1 MSTFSRLAPRS
12 MEGRM
17 IAVLALA
24 LLGLFA
30 ALVILEM
37 LEHDTALETASSGAP
52 LERVRGL
59 YTVLNGIDAD
69 SIPGVLQIASS
80 CHSGYTVSAQPFG
93 RGHSSAETHG
103 LRARLADQFSLDP
116 QRLSITQVRLTRE
129 DFSYW
134 KCVDSQIDL
143 PVDAVVVSL
152 QLDSGAWLNAE
163 VHAHEWHWREK
174 LDWMIRA
181 SIAFVFVGAIAIYFM
196 RRLNRPL
203 KRLTDAA
210 QRFGAGLQVAPLPED
225 GPLDLQRAIRA
236 FNEMQRQVAG
246 ELARRTSTLAAISHD
261 VRTPLTALRIKTELI
276 DDAQLRED
284 MVASI
289 HRMEAITASALEFL
303 QGGAHAEPMRCVDLS
318 ELLESECQEFAE
330 LGQPASFTGAY
341 GIRCNCRP
349 DALARA
355 VRNLVD
361 NAIKYGGGARVAVCE
376 DNEWV
381 EIAVIDDGPGI
392 APELRQQA
400 LRPFERLSQASHD
413 GTSGFGLGLAVAR
426 AIAAGHGGELSLDAN
441 RPVSPSRGPSRGL
454 IAKIRFPAR

>member
-1 MSTFSRLAPRS
+1 

-30 ALVILEM
+30 TLAIMEM
-37 LEHDTALETASSGAP
+37 LQHDTAVETASSGAP
-52 LERVRGL
+52 LERLQKL
-59 YTVLNGIDAD
+59 YKVLNGME
-69 SIPGVLQIASS
+69 SESVPGVLQIASS
-80 CHSGYTVSAQPFG
+80 CHFGYTVSPEPFARG
-93 RGHSSAETHG
+93 RSTAETHQ
-103 LRARLADQFSLDP
+103 LQSQLARQFSLDVH
-116 QRLSITQVRLTRE
+116 RLNVTQARLTRE

-134 KCVDSQIDL
+134 KCRRSEIDL

-152 QLDSGAWLNAE
+152 QLDSGKWLNAE

-174 LDWMIRA
+174 LDGMMRA
-181 SIAFVFVGAIAIYFM
+181 AVAFVFVGGIAIFFM

-203 KRLTDAA
+203 NRLTDAA

-225 GPLDLQRAIRA
+225 GPIDLQRAIRA

-261 VRTPLTALRIKTELI
+261 VRTPLTGLRIKTELI
-276 DDAQLRED
+276 EDAELRED
-284 MVASI
+284 MIASI
-289 HRMEAITASALEFL
+289 QRMETITASALEFL

-318 ELLESECQEFAE
+318 ELLESECQEFSE

-355 VRNLVD
+355 VRNLID
-361 NAIKYGGGARVAVCE
+361 NAIKYGGEARVTLRV
-376 DNEWV
+376 DREWV
-381 EIAVIDDGPGI
+381 EISVADTGPGI
-392 APELRQQA
+392 APELRDRA
-400 LRPFERLSQASHD
+400 VLPFERLSQTD
-413 GTSGFGLGLAVAR
+413 RVGFGLGLAVAQ
-426 AIAAGHGGELSLDAN
+426 AIAAGHGGELVLDAN
-441 RPVSPSRGPSRGL
+441 RPAGL
-454 IAKIRFPAR
+454 IARLRFPAL

>member
-1 MSTFSRLAPRS
+1 
-12 MEGRM
+12 M

-30 ALVILEM
+30 TLAIMEM
-37 LEHDTALETASSGAP
+37 LQHDTAVETASSGAP
-52 LERVRGL
+52 LERLQKL
-59 YTVLNGIDAD
+59 YKVLNGME
-69 SIPGVLQIASS
+69 SESVPGVLQIASS
-80 CHSGYTVSAQPFG
+80 CHFGYTVSPEPFARG
-93 RGHSSAETHG
+93 RSTAETHQ
-103 LRARLADQFSLDP
+103 LQSQLARQFSLDVH
-116 QRLSITQVRLTRE
+116 RLNVTQARLTRE

-134 KCVDSQIDL
+134 KCRRSEIDL

-152 QLDSGAWLNAE
+152 QLDSGKWLNAE

-174 LDWMIRA
+174 LDGMMRA
-181 SIAFVFVGAIAIYFM
+181 AVAFVFVGGIAIFFM

-203 KRLTDAA
+203 NRLTDAA

-225 GPLDLQRAIRA
+225 GPIDLQRAMRA

-261 VRTPLTALRIKTELI
+261 VRTPLTGLRIKTELI
-276 DDAQLRED
+276 EDAELRED
-284 MVASI
+284 MIASI
-289 HRMEAITASALEFL
+289 QRMETITASALEFL

-355 VRNLVD
+355 VRNLID
-361 NAIKYGGGARVAVCE
+361 NAIKYGGEARVTLRV
-376 DNEWV
+376 DREWV
-381 EIAVIDDGPGI
+381 EISVADTGPGI
-392 APELRQQA
+392 APELRDRA
-400 LRPFERLSQASHD
+400 VLPFERLSQTD
-413 GTSGFGLGLAVAR
+413 RVGFGLGLAVAQ
-426 AIAAGHGGELSLDAN
+426 AIAAGHGGELVLDAN
-441 RPVSPSRGPSRGL
+441 RPAGL
-454 IAKIRFPAR
+454 IARLRFPAL

>member
-1 MSTFSRLAPRS
+1 

-30 ALVILEM
+30 TLAILEM
-37 LEHDTALETASSGAP
+37 WEHDTAVETASSGAP
-52 LERVRGL
+52 LERLQSL
-59 YTVLNGIDAD
+59 YTVLNDVESD
-69 SIPGVLQIASS
+69 SVPGVLQIASS
-80 CHSGYTVSAQPFG
+80 CHFGYTVSPQPFARG
-93 RGHSSAETHG
+93 RSTAETRQ
-103 LRARLADQFSLDP
+103 LQSRLATQVSIDP
-116 QRLSITQVRLTRE
+116 QRLNVTQARLQRE

-134 KCVDSQIDL
+134 KCSHSEIDL

-181 SIAFVFVGAIAIYFM
+181 ALAFVFVGGIAIFFM

-203 KRLTDAA
+203 NRLTDAA
-210 QRFGAGLQVAPLPED
+210 KRFGAGLQVAPVPED
-225 GPLDLQRAIRA
+225 GPADLQRAIRS
-236 FNEMQRQVAG
+236 FNEMQRQVAD

-276 DDAQLRED
+276 DDAELRED
-284 MVASI
+284 MIASI
-289 HRMEAITASALEFL
+289 NRMETITASALEFL

-330 LGQPASFTGAY
+330 LGQPASFSGAY

-355 VRNLVD
+355 VRNLID
-361 NAIKYGGGARVAVCE
+361 NAIKYGNEARVAVRAE
-376 DNEWV
+376 GEWV
-381 EIAVIDDGPGI
+381 EISVADNGPGI
-392 APELRQQA
+392 APELRERA
-400 LRPFERLSQASHD
+400 LRPFERLAQTRHGGAA
-413 GTSGFGLGLAVAR
+413 GFGLGLAVAQ
-426 AIAAGHGGELSLDAN
+426 AIAAGHGGELMLDAN
-441 RPVSPSRGPSRGL
+441 QPNGL
-454 IAKIRFPAR
+454 IAAIRFPARPSII

>member
-1 MSTFSRLAPRS
+1 
-12 MEGRM
+12 M

-30 ALVILEM
+30 TLAIMEM
-37 LEHDTALETASSGAP
+37 LQHDTAVETASSGAP
-52 LERVRGL
+52 LQRLQSL
-59 YTVLNGIDAD
+59 YKVLNGIESD
-69 SIPGVLQIASS
+69 SVPGVLQIASS
-80 CHSGYTVSAQPFG
+80 CHFGYTVSPQPFA
-93 RGHSSAETHG
+93 RGQATTETQQ
-103 LRARLADQFSLDP
+103 LQSRLANQFSLDP
-116 QRLSITQVRLTRE
+116 PRINVTQARLTRE

-134 KCVDSQIDL
+134 KCRHNEIDL

-152 QLDSGAWLNAE
+152 RLDSGAWLNAE

-181 SIAFVFVGAIAIYFM
+181 AAAFVFVGGIAIFFM

-203 KRLTDAA
+203 NRLTDAA
-210 QRFGAGLQVAPLPED
+210 QRFGAGLQVAPVPED
-225 GPLDLQRAIRA
+225 GPIDLQRAIRA
-236 FNEMQRQVAG
+236 FNEMQRQVAD

-261 VRTPLTALRIKTELI
+261 VRTPLTALRIKSELI
-276 DDAQLRED
+276 DDSELRED

-289 HRMEAITASALEFL
+289 NRMETITASALEFL

-355 VRNLVD
+355 VRNLID
-361 NAIKYGGGARVAVCE
+361 NAIKYGAGAQVSVSADE
-376 DNEWV
+376 EWV
-381 EIAVIDDGPGI
+381 EISVADNGPGI
-392 APELRQQA
+392 APELRERA
-400 LRPFERLSQASHD
+400 VRPFERLSQTHQ
-413 GTSGFGLGLAVAR
+413 GFGLGLAVAQ
-426 AIAAGHGGELSLDAN
+426 AIAAGHGGELILDAN
-441 RPVSPSRGPSRGL
+441 RPTGL
-454 IAKIRFPAR
+454 IARLRFYC

>member
-1 MSTFSRLAPRS
+1 LKPPSWLAPRS

-30 ALVILEM
+30 ALAVLEVW
-37 LEHDTALETASSGAP
+37 EHETALEAASSNTP
-52 LERVRGL
+52 LERLQSL
-59 YTVLNGIDAD
+59 YAVLNGIDGA
-69 SIPGVLQIASS
+69 SVPGVLQVASS
-80 CHSGYTVSAQPFG
+80 CHAGYTVSPRPFA
-93 RGHSSAETHG
+93 RGQSTAETVQLHSK
-103 LRARLADQFSLDP
+103 LAGQLALDQR
-116 QRLSITQVRLTRE
+116 RLSITQARLTRD

-134 KCVDSQIDL
+134 KCRHSEIDL

-174 LDWMIRA
+174 LDWMFRA
-181 SIAFVFVGAIAIYFM
+181 SLAFVFVGGIAIFFM

-203 KRLTDAA
+203 NRLTDAA
-210 QRFGAGLQVAPLPED
+210 QRFGAGLQVAPVPED
-225 GPLDLQRAIRA
+225 GPIDLQRAIRS
-236 FNEMQRQVAG
+236 FNEMQRQVAD

-276 DDAQLRED
+276 DDVELRAD

-289 HRMEAITASALEFL
+289 NRMETITASALEFL

-330 LGQPASFTGAY
+330 VGQPAAFIGAY
-341 GIRCNCRP
+341 GVRCNCRP

-355 VRNLVD
+355 VRNLID
-361 NAIKYGGGARVAVCE
+361 NAIKYGGGASVEVRL
-376 DNEWV
+376 DSDSV
-381 EIAVIDDGPGI
+381 EISVSDDGPGI
-392 APELRQQA
+392 APELRERA
-400 LRPFERLSQASHD
+400 LRPFERLSQTNHGGA
-413 GTSGFGLGLAVAR
+413 TGFGLGLAVAQ
-426 AIAAGHGGELSLDAN
+426 AIAAGHGGELILDAH
-441 RPVSPSRGPSRGL
+441 RPTGQSQGL
-454 IAKIRFPAR
+454 VARLRFPAR